1 MRIPKHLATVMAVTV
16 AAGSMSFNVAN
27 AETKATAE
35 NIVGKDRYETAVK
48 ISKAGWSS
56 ADTAILV
63 NDSAIA
69 DALSATPFAN
79 AKNAPVLLTGKKG
92 LHELTKKELK
102 RLGVKNV
109 YMIGG
114 TTVLPSA
121 IEKELKKMGIKTER
135 ISGKNRETTAVE
147 IAEELDKIVDVKE
160 IAVVNGTTGLADAVS
175 VAGAAAERDMPI
187 ILSNPKKGTAVSDK
201 FIKDNGINKSYI
213 IGGTKVVPNSV
224 SSKLPGAK
232 RIEGSN
238 RNETNAKVMDTFYT
252 ERYLNNAYVAKDGK
266 NKESNL
272 IDALAVG
279 ALAARNGSPV
289 VLADSKKLSN
299 GQKHVLNTKSL
310 SKVTQVGGKGNEKV
324 FKELKDMQEVK
335 TYEVTTAEELNNAI
349 AKADANDIINVNSD
363 NISNITISTDKA
375 LRINLYGTYTGTVRI
390 ASSSN
395 IIVTNKGTISEL
407 IIAGSEDAI
416 VVNDDNAKINKVE
429 ITASSENIKIEN
441 NGTLTNIENDAEGTE
456 IDNNGTI
463 SNPVTGTET
472 PNIDGNKPST
482 GGSSSG
488 SGGSSS
494 GGGTII
500 YDKVPADAAAMEN
513 FNTHKGTDY
522 KGINVG
528 WKLKDGLDFGDI
540 AKIEVKLYSGDEL
553 LVTNTAKLSKHAELY
568 KKGTKQFSTP
578 FAFDKMTDD
587 YWTFGDWKEDLNKK
601 PTKAELVITGKASN
615 NVIKFENNKLSSV
628 AGQEWFDLF
637 NASKVDSTEK
647 LNEAI
652 NSDSKTIILA
662 KNGNFSGTINI
673 NKAGKTIIGEDREA
687 TKITGQIN
695 VNAENVS
702 LQNVTIL
709 RGNKAAKAAEENY
722 GIMVAPDAVCNGLK
736 IANCTFGSKDNSN
749 LKIGIGTYS
758 NINKADNEK
767 DAKNISIKNCK
778 FINCATKG
786 IYLEKGVE
794 VEIENNVFDG
804 CGENSGNDQSASKKT
819 ASGIDINLKA
829 GTYAIKDAK
838 GYYKQSI
845 IKIYNNTFK
854 DCGLNTTDGA
864 AVLVKAR
871 GTGLDTAYSTNKAF
885 LYDVDLRSNTFK
897 NNRMDVIFGEKDKH
911 LLPPVESNIGGPD
924 DEMEWTDKVEDY
936 CYGAMIGEQA
946 YPSINKAI
954 EAAKEGDTIDVY
966 GVHRLTEQVVI
977 NKDNLTI
984 QGYRVK
990 TLDGKDDIYNI
1001 PELFVK
1007 GDWNVEDYKK
1017 NLISITSVEKCTIQN
1032 LNIRESKRNGI
1043 SVWNSGHK
1051 TDCKA
1056 TEVKDCNC
1064 KDTGVLLKGVHVD
1077 AIASGIV
1084 VNGSK
1089 VKIDKHSASAG
1100 NWQGVDVSQ
1109 GEKVTLPCIFEFD
1122 NFDQI
1127 GSSNESRKRIASDTY
1142 KTNPNAIAIIL
1153 NGQDVTIS
1161 NKVAEESNGKTIWD
1175 DWNMPIYPIPESN
1188 KN

>member
-48 ISKAGWSS
+48 ISKAGWAS

-79 AKNAPVLLTGKKG
+79 AKNAPVLLTSKKG
-92 LHELTKKELK
+92 MNDLTKKELK

-114 TTVLPSA
+114 TAVLPA
-121 IEKELKKMGIKTER
+121 TIEKELKEMGINAQR
-135 ISGKNRETTAVE
+135 ISGATRETTAVE

-160 IAVVNGTTGLADAVS
+160 IAVVNGTNGLADAVS
-175 VAGAAAERDMPI
+175 VAGAAAEKDMPI
-187 ILSNPKKGTAVSDK
+187 ILSNPNKGTQASDK
-201 FIKDNGINKSYI
+201 FIKDNGITKSYI
-213 IGGTKVVPNSV
+213 IGGNKVVSDSV
-224 SSKLPGAK
+224 SEKLPGAT

-238 RNETNAKVMDTFYT
+238 RNETNAKVMDAFYT
-252 ERYLNNAYVAKDGK
+252 EKYLDNGYIAKDGK
-266 NKESNL
+266 DKESNL

-279 ALAARNGSPV
+279 ALVAKNGSPV
-289 VLADSKKLSN
+289 ILADSKKLSN
-299 GQKHVLNTKSL
+299 GQKDVINTKSFAKL
-310 SKVTQVGGKGNEKV
+310 TQVGGKGNEKV
-324 FKELKDMQEVK
+324 FEELKNIQDVK
-335 TYEVTTAEELNNAI
+335 TYDVKTAEELNDAI

-363 NISNITISTDKA
+363 QISNITITTDKA
-375 LRINLYGTYTGTVRI
+375 MSINLYGTYTGTVRI

-395 IIVTNKGTISEL
+395 VVVTNKGTISEL
-407 IIAGSEDAI
+407 VISGSEDTV
-416 VVNDDNAKINKVE
+416 VVNDSNAKINKVE
-429 ITASSENIKIEN
+429 VTASSENIKIEN
-441 NGTLTNIENDAEGTE
+441 SGTLTNVENNAEGTD
-456 IDNNGTI
+456 INNKGTI
-463 SNPVTGTET
+463 SNPVMGTET

-522 KGINVG
+522 KGVNVG

-568 KKGTKQFSTP
+568 NKGTKQFSTP

-587 YWTFGDWKEDLNKK
+587 YWTFGDWKEDINKK

-628 AGQEWFDLF
+628 SGQEWFDLF

-652 NSDSKTIILA
+652 NSDSKTIILT

-673 NKAGKTIIGEDREA
+673 DRPGKTIIGEDREA
-687 TKITGQIN
+687 TEITGQIN

-702 LQNVTIL
+702 LQDVTIL
-709 RGNKAAKAAEENY
+709 RRNKADRAAEENY
-722 GIMVAPDAVCNGLK
+722 GIMVAPNAVCNGLK

-758 NINKADNEK
+758 NIDKANNEN
-767 DAKNISIKNCK
+767 DAKNISIKNCN
-778 FINCATKG
+778 FINCETKG

-804 CGENSGNDQSASKKT
+804 CGENSGNDQSAAKKT

-829 GTYAIKDAK
+829 GTYAIKDAE
-838 GYYKQSI
+838 GYYKESI

-854 DCGLNTTDGA
+854 DCGYTTDGA

-871 GTGLDTAYSTNKAF
+871 GTGLDTAYSKNKAF
-885 LYDVDLRSNTFK
+885 LYDVDLRSNTFT
-897 NNRMDVIFGEKDKH
+897 NNRMDIIFGEKEKH
-911 LLPPVESNIGGPD
+911 LLPPVESNVGGPD
-924 DEMEWTDKVEDY
+924 DEIDWTNRVEDY

-946 YPSINKAI
+946 YESINKAI
-954 EAAKEGDTIDVY
+954 EAANTGDTIDVY

-977 NKDNLTI
+977 DKDNLTI

-1007 GDWNVEDYKK
+1007 EDWDVSNPEK
-1017 NLISITSVEKCTIQN
+1017 NLISIKNVEKCTLQN

-1051 TDCKA
+1051 KNCNATKA
-1056 TEVKDCNC
+1056 SECTC
-1064 KDTGVLLKGVHVD
+1064 DTGVIIKNMSIIDVD
-1077 AIASGIV
+1077 ASGIV
-1084 VNGSK
+1084 VNGSR
-1089 VKIDKHSASAG
+1089 VKLEGPHGGASG
-1100 NWQGVDVSQ
+1100 NPNWQSIDVSQ
-1109 GEKVTLPCIFEFD
+1109 GKDVNLPCIFEF
-1122 NFDQI
+1122 
-1127 GSSNESRKRIASDTY
+1127 ESFGQLGGDRRIASDTY
-1142 KTNPNAIAIIL
+1142 KTNPDAIAIIL
-1153 NGQDVTIS
+1153 NGEDITKDKII
-1161 NKVAEESNGKTIWD
+1161 AEEESGKTVWD
-1175 DWNMPIYPIPESN
+1175 DKGGAPVYPW
-1188 KN
+1188 

>member
-252 ERYLNNAYVAKDGK
+252 EKYLNNAYVAKDGK

-363 NISNITISTDKA
+363 QISNITISTDKA

-522 KGINVG
+522 KGVNVG

-637 NASKVDSTEK
+637 NASKVDSTGK

-695 VNAENVS
+695 VNAKNVS

-709 RGNKAAKAAEENY
+709 RGNKAARAAEENY

-736 IANCTFGSKDNSN
+736 IANCTFGSKDNLN

-829 GTYAIKDAK
+829 GTYAIKDAE
-838 GYYKQSI
+838 GHYKQSI

-854 DCGLNTTDGA
+854 DCGNTTDGA

-871 GTGLDTAYSTNKAF
+871 GTGLDTAYSKNKAF
-885 LYDVDLRSNTFK
+885 LYDVDLRSNTFT
-897 NNRMDVIFGEKDKH
+897 NNRKDIIFGEKDKH

-924 DEMEWTDKVEDY
+924 DEMAWTDKVEDY

-946 YPSINKAI
+946 YESINKAI
-954 EAAKEGDTIDVY
+954 KAAKTGDIIDVY

-977 NKDNLTI
+977 DKDNLTI

-1007 GDWNVEDYKK
+1007 EDWNVSNPEK
-1017 NLISITSVEKCTIQN
+1017 NLISIKNVEKCTLQN

-1051 TDCKA
+1051 KNCNATKA
-1056 TEVKDCNC
+1056 SECTC
-1064 KDTGVLLKGVHVD
+1064 DTGVIIKNMSIINVD
-1077 AIASGIV
+1077 ASGIV
-1084 VNGSK
+1084 VNGSR
-1089 VKIDKHSASAG
+1089 VKLEGLHGGASG
-1100 NWQGVDVSQ
+1100 NPNWQSIDVSQ
-1109 GEKVTLPCIFEFD
+1109 GKDVNLPCIFEF
-1122 NFDQI
+1122 
-1127 GSSNESRKRIASDTY
+1127 ESFGQLGGDRRIASDTY
-1142 KTNPNAIAIIL
+1142 KTNPDAIAIIL
-1153 NGQDVTIS
+1153 NGEDITKDKII
-1161 NKVAEESNGKTIWD
+1161 AEEESGKTVWD
-1175 DWNMPIYPIPESN
+1175 DKGGAPVYPW
-1188 KN
+1188 

>member
-92 LHELTKKELK
+92 LHEITKKELK

-363 NISNITISTDKA
+363 QISNITISTDKA

-540 AKIEVKLYSGDEL
+540 AKIEVKLYSGNEL

-615 NVIKFENNKLSSV
+615 NVIKFENTKLSSV

-637 NASKVDSTEK
+637 NTSKVDSTKE
-647 LNEAI
+647 LNKAI
-652 NSDSKTIILA
+652 DSDSETIILA

-695 VNAENVS
+695 VNAKNVS

-709 RGNKAAKAAEENY
+709 RGNKVARATEENY

-758 NINKADNEK
+758 NTNKANNEN
-767 DAKNISIKNCK
+767 DAKNISIKNCN
-778 FINCATKG
+778 FINCETKG

-804 CGENSGNDQSASKKT
+804 CGENSGNDQSAAKTT

-829 GTYAIKDAK
+829 GTYATEDEN
-838 GYYKQSI
+838 GYKFGS

-864 AVLVKAR
+864 AVLIKAR
-871 GTGLDTAYSTNKAF
+871 GTGLDTGYSTNKAF
-885 LYDVDLRSNTFK
+885 LYSADLRANTFK

-911 LLPPVESNIGGPD
+911 LLPPVESNVSGPEPEDIGPNP
-924 DEMEWTDKVEDY
+924 EKVEDY

-954 EAAKEGDTIDVY
+954 EAATSGNTIDVY

-984 QGYRVK
+984 QGYK
-990 TLDGKDDIYNI
+990 DKELGGKGDIYNT

-1007 GDWNVEDYKK
+1007 GDWNVSDSEK
-1017 NLISITSVEKCTIQN
+1017 NLISIKNVEKCTLQN
-1032 LNIRESKRNGI
+1032 LNIEESKRNGI

-1051 TDCKA
+1051 KGCNA

-1064 KDTGVLLKGVHVD
+1064 KDTGILLKNMYVD
-1077 AIASGIV
+1077 ASGSGIV
-1084 VNGSK
+1084 VNGSRVK
-1089 VKIDKHSASAG
+1089 VEDVNINGK
-1100 NWQGVDVSQ
+1100 WQGADVSQ
-1109 GEKVTLPCIFEFD
+1109 GVDVTLPCILETDSMQCFGITTDE
-1122 NFDQI
+1122 
-1127 GSSNESRKRIASDTY
+1127 EVSRRIASDTY
-1142 KTNPNAIAIIL
+1142 KNKPYAIAIIL
-1153 NGQDVTIS
+1153 NGVNVT
-1161 NKVAEESNGKTIWD
+1161 ESNLIRYEGDKAVWG
-1175 DWNMPIYPIPESN
+1175 ER
-1188 KN
+1188 

>member
-1 MRIPKHLATVMAVTV
+1 
-16 AAGSMSFNVAN
+16 
-27 AETKATAE
+27 
-35 NIVGKDRYETAVK
+35 
-48 ISKAGWSS
+48 
-56 ADTAILV
+56 
-63 NDSAIA
+63 
-69 DALSATPFAN
+69 
-79 AKNAPVLLTGKKG
+79 
-92 LHELTKKELK
+92 
-102 RLGVKNV
+102 
-109 YMIGG
+109 
-114 TTVLPSA
+114 
-121 IEKELKKMGIKTER
+121 
-135 ISGKNRETTAVE
+135 
-147 IAEELDKIVDVKE
+147 
-160 IAVVNGTTGLADAVS
+160 
-175 VAGAAAERDMPI
+175 
-187 ILSNPKKGTAVSDK
+187 
-201 FIKDNGINKSYI
+201 
-213 IGGTKVVPNSV
+213 
-224 SSKLPGAK
+224 
-232 RIEGSN
+232 
-238 RNETNAKVMDTFYT
+238 
-252 ERYLNNAYVAKDGK
+252 
-266 NKESNL
+266 
-272 IDALAVG
+272 
-279 ALAARNGSPV
+279 
-289 VLADSKKLSN
+289 
-299 GQKHVLNTKSL
+299 
-310 SKVTQVGGKGNEKV
+310 
-324 FKELKDMQEVK
+324 
-335 TYEVTTAEELNNAI
+335 
-349 AKADANDIINVNSD
+349 
-363 NISNITISTDKA
+363 
-375 LRINLYGTYTGTVRI
+375 
-390 ASSSN
+390 
-395 IIVTNKGTISEL
+395 
-407 IIAGSEDAI
+407 
-416 VVNDDNAKINKVE
+416 
-429 ITASSENIKIEN
+429 
-441 NGTLTNIENDAEGTE
+441 
-456 IDNNGTI
+456 
-463 SNPVTGTET
+463 
-472 PNIDGNKPST
+472 
-482 GGSSSG
+482 
-488 SGGSSS
+488 
-494 GGGTII
+494 
-500 YDKVPADAAAMEN
+500 MEN

-864 AVLVKAR
+864 AVLIKAR
-871 GTGLDTAYSTNKAF
+871 GTGLDTGYSKNKAF
-885 LYDVDLRSNTFK
+885 LYSADLRENTFK

-911 LLPPVESNIGGPD
+911 LLPPVESKVSGPEPEDIGPD
-924 DEMEWTDKVEDY
+924 PKKVEDY

-946 YPSINKAI
+946 YKSINEAI
-954 EAAKEGDTIDVY
+954 NAAQEGNTIDVY

-977 NKDNLTI
+977 DKDNLTI

-1007 GDWNVEDYKK
+1007 GDWDVSNPEK
-1017 NLISITSVEKCTIQN
+1017 NLISIKNVEKCTLQN

-1051 TDCKA
+1051 
-1056 TEVKDCNC
+1056 KDCNVTKVSEC
-1064 KDTGVLLKGVHVD
+1064 KCNDIGVLLKNMSVD
-1077 AIASGIV
+1077 ASGSGIV
-1084 VNGSK
+1084 VNGSRVK
-1089 VKIDKHSASAG
+1089 VEEVTINGK
-1100 NWQGVDVSQ
+1100 WQGADVSQ
-1109 GEKVTLPCIFEFD
+1109 GVDVTLPCILETDSMLCFGITTDE
-1122 NFDQI
+1122 
-1127 GSSNESRKRIASDTY
+1127 EVSRRIASDTY
-1142 KTNPNAIAIIL
+1142 KNKPYAIAILL
-1153 NGQDVTIS
+1153 NGVNVT
-1161 NKVAEESNGKTIWD
+1161 ESNLIRYEGDKAVWGDSID
-1175 DWNMPIYPIPESN
+1175 KY
-1188 KN
+1188 

>member
-92 LHELTKKELK
+92 LHELTKQELK

-252 ERYLNNAYVAKDGK
+252 EKYLNNAYVAKDGK

-522 KGINVG
+522 KGVNVG

-540 AKIEVKLYSGDEL
+540 AKIEVKLYSGNEL

-601 PTKAELVITGKASN
+601 PTKAELIITGKASN

-637 NASKVDSTEK
+637 NASKVDSREK

-652 NSDSKTIILA
+652 KSDSNVIILA

-673 NKAGKTIIGEDREA
+673 DKPGKTIIGEDREA

-695 VNAENVS
+695 VSAENVS

-709 RGNKAAKAAEENY
+709 RGNKAARAAEENY
-722 GIMVAPDAVCNGLK
+722 GIMVAQDAVCNGLK

-758 NINKADNEK
+758 NIDKANNEN
-767 DAKNISIKNCK
+767 DAKNISIKNCN
-778 FINCATKG
+778 FINCETKG

-829 GTYAIKDAK
+829 GTYATEDEN
-838 GYYKQSI
+838 GYKFGS

-864 AVLVKAR
+864 AVLIKAR
-871 GTGLDTAYSTNKAF
+871 GTGLDTGYSKNKAF
-885 LYDVDLRSNTFK
+885 LYSADLRENTFK

-911 LLPPVESNIGGPD
+911 LLPPVESNVSGPEPEDIGPD
-924 DEMEWTDKVEDY
+924 PKKVEDY

-946 YPSINKAI
+946 YKSINEAI
-954 EAAKEGDTIDVY
+954 NAAQEGNTIDVY

-977 NKDNLTI
+977 DKDNLTI

-1007 GDWNVEDYKK
+1007 GDWDVSNPEK
-1017 NLISITSVEKCTIQN
+1017 NLISIKNVEKCTLQN

-1051 TDCKA
+1051 
-1056 TEVKDCNC
+1056 KDCNVTKVSEC
-1064 KDTGVLLKGVHVD
+1064 KCNDIGVLLKNMSVD
-1077 AIASGIV
+1077 ASGSGIV
-1084 VNGSK
+1084 VNGSRVK
-1089 VKIDKHSASAG
+1089 VEEVTINGK
-1100 NWQGVDVSQ
+1100 WQGADVSQ
-1109 GEKVTLPCIFEFD
+1109 GVDVTLPCILETDSMLCFGITTDE
-1122 NFDQI
+1122 
-1127 GSSNESRKRIASDTY
+1127 EVSRRIASDTY
-1142 KTNPNAIAIIL
+1142 KNKPYAIAILL
-1153 NGQDVTIS
+1153 NGVNVT
-1161 NKVAEESNGKTIWD
+1161 ESNLIRYEGDKAVWGDSID
-1175 DWNMPIYPIPESN
+1175 KY
-1188 KN
+1188 